1 MASRSPLPLF
11 LMVVQLLLIVI
22 NLGPPAAEKRSGTN
36 VSSPPPG
43 RWEVLVQNAGIASM
57 HTVVTHMDTV
67 VLLDRRDGGPSQI
80 ALPGDRSVDGD
91 RTAHSVV
98 LSFNWSTGGVTS
110 VRPLTILTDTWCSSG
125 QVRGDGT
132 VVQTGGNDDDKSGH
146 TVIFCVFVQ
155 HWIIPEFILC
165 QFFPAWNMR
174 KKCDMISS
182 CLKSLTSDE
191 SRSST

>member
-1 MASRSPLPLF
+1 MASRIRKTLPLF
-11 LMVVQLLLIVI
+11 LMVVLPQLLLLVI
-22 NLGPPAAEKRSGTN
+22 TLGPPAAEKRSGTN

-57 HTVVTHMDTV
+57 HTVVTHLDTV

-80 ALPGDRSVDGD
+80 ALPDHRSVDGD

-98 LSFNWSTGGVTS
+98 LSFNWSAGGVNS

-132 VVQTGGNDDDKSGH
+132 VVQTGGNADDKSGQ
-146 TVIFCVFVQ
+146 TVIICVSEQ
-155 HWIIPEFILC
+155 H
-165 QFFPAWNMR
+165 
-174 KKCDMISS
+174 
-182 CLKSLTSDE
+182 
-191 SRSST
+191 